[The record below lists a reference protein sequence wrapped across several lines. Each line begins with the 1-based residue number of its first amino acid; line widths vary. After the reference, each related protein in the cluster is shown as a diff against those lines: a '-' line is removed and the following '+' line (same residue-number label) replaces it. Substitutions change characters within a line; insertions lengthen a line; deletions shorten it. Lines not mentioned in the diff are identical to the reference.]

1 MKKLSLLL
9 LPLILFSCTEKEQT
23 ITFLDTSVTLFYD
36 GSKQLSVIYSSDEL
50 KSKAYTYTSSDSTI
64 VTVSKTGLVK
74 GVSIGTATVKV
85 ASTDGKYSGACSL
98 TISPKSTL
106 YNEPYTVFG
115 STISTVKSKETR
127 KINSETTTS
136 LIYTDTD
143 TDVRYILYSFGNGKL
158 TGSSI
163 LLTQTTSIATEVTT
177 FLLERYRYLGFS
189 SPYYIFTDRKSG
201 NGIGLTV
208 DANLG
213 LCVLYIPPTSTS
225 SVQMQK
231 LRNSMNQIPTMN
243 NSNKAF
249 SIELQK
255 AMSPVF
261 PDISLKNKEKV
272 MLVVGL

>member
-143 TDVRYILYSFGNGKL
+143 TDVR
-158 TGSSI
+158 
-163 LLTQTTSIATEVTT
+163 
-177 FLLERYRYLGFS
+177 
-189 SPYYIFTDRKSG
+189 KSG